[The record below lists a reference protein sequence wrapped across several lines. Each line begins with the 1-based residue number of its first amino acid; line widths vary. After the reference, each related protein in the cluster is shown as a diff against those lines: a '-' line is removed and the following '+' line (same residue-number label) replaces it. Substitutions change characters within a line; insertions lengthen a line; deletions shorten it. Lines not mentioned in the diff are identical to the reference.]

1 MPALSAVTKST
12 EEFAKV
18 KSGLDSTETV
28 PHEYLWWL
36 FLGLAVLIALSFLVT
51 WLRKKRRGSLVAG
64 WTTITEPHR
73 LGAILK
79 RAVDRQADCTLE
91 IFDHQHTDIY
101 RGQVFEADPDQSVI
115 LELAQLPDRDVDFE
129 GFPAQVH
136 LNFRPAPKQAM
147 EHYQFS
153 SHTLGLALQRE
164 KSWRVARVAVAWPKS
179 LISAQRRDFLR
190 VEPAGEYA
198 LTAALRLAPETPP
211 PDPDDARPQAEASV
225 LDLSVNGIQL
235 LIPGPSDLPDN
246 QTLLLTLDLP
256 VDGLEAEL
264 KNTRLHLLFSP
275 LYRDL
280 ITLPGEAHSS
290 APRARTVIRGNFIG
304 RYRFNP
310 ETKAWYG
317 VEFNLENFQ
326 DLTHWIHAYQRFR
339 LKKEKGLM
347 PVPMDRVNAYPSLP
361 PERPPPRDDDDEDDA
376 PEEKT

>member
-1 MPALSAVTKST
+1 MLALAVVTKST

-18 KSGLDSTETV
+18 KSGLDSTEAV

-36 FLGLAVLIALSFLVT
+36 FLSLAVLVALSVVIT

-73 LGAILK
+73 LAAILK

-91 IFDHQHTDIY
+91 IFDHQHADIY
-101 RGQVFEADPDQSVI
+101 RGQIFEAAPDQSLI
-115 LELAQLPDRDVDFE
+115 LELAQLPERDVDFE

-136 LNFRPAPKQAM
+136 LNLRPAPKQPM

-153 SHTLGLALQRE
+153 SHTLGIDFQRE

-198 LTAALRLAPETPP
+198 LTVALRLAPETPP
-211 PDPDDARPQAEASV
+211 PDPDETRPLAEASV
-225 LDLSVNGIQL
+225 LDLSISGIQL
-235 LIPGPSDLPDN
+235 VIHGASDLPDN

-264 KNTRLHLLFSP
+264 KNTRLHLLLSP
-275 LYRDL
+275 LYREL
-280 ITLPGEAHSS
+280 ITLPGESS
-290 APRARTVIRGNFIG
+290 PAGPRARTVIRGNFVG

-310 ETKAWYG
+310 ETKVWHQ

-347 PVPMDRVNAYPSLP
+347 PVPVDRINIYPALP
-361 PERPPPRDDDDEDDA
+361 PERPPLKDDEE
-376 PEEKT
+376 EEKS